1 MNKAQIAAALL
12 VTLSACGSVGAESSA
27 KSASKGG
34 AGKTLP
40 FAPPPPAISEAEG
53 LACAADVKQ
62 CPDGSTVSRNPAQ
75 DCAFNACPVAGKP

>member
-1 MNKAQIAAALL
+1 MNKALVAAVLL
-12 VTLSACGSVGAESSA
+12 VALSACGSVGTDPSA
-27 KSASKGG
+27 KPASKGG

-75 DCAFNACPVAGKP
+75 DCAFNACPGAGKP